1 MRFQSFVVF
10 RKHND
15 NLMLL
20 LKGEAGKQA
29 DAAAKMESKAV
40 DSMRDRERKYALR
53 SIMMERMH
61 EEIKAT
67 AIEEKVFPCCI
78 SPITRKGLQKTDY
91 QS

>member
-1 MRFQSFVVF
+1 
-10 RKHND
+10 
-15 NLMLL
+15 MLL

-67 AIEEKVFPCCI
+67 AIEEKVFLCCI
-78 SPITRKGLQKTDY
+78 SLITRKGL
-91 QS
+91 